1 MTSAASAP
9 GRVELLG
16 LPVDLVDM
24 AGVVSLVEQW
34 CHQGDQRV
42 AVGVNAHVA
51 NLAARDQAFAALVGG
66 ADLAYADGQS
76 VVWATRW
83 LGDGPPERVATTDL
97 IHPLARMCARR
108 GFGIYLF
115 GAAPGVAERAA
126 ERLWAQEPALRVRAC
141 HGYVDERSLPAVLAD
156 IDACGAAVLLVGL
169 GDPLQQFWVA
179 QHRAE
184 LSTPV
189 ILTCGGLFDWISGDN
204 RRPPDWVV
212 PAGLEWLWR
221 LWLEPRR
228 LARRYVLGNPA
239 FLVRV
244 ARQKAQQRLA
254 ARR

>member
-1 MTSAASAP
+1 MTFVAGTP
-9 GRVELLG
+9 ERVELLG

-24 AGVVSLVEQW
+24 AGVVVLVEQW
-34 CHQGDQRV
+34 CRRQGQHV

-51 NLAARDQAFAALVGG
+51 NLAARDPSFAGLVRA

-83 LGDGPPERVATTDL
+83 LGNGPTERVATTDL
-97 IHPLARMCARR
+97 IHPLARMCASR
-108 GFGIYLF
+108 GLGLYFF

-126 ERLWAQEPALRVRAC
+126 QRLRAREPALRVHTS
-141 HGYVDERSLPAVLAD
+141 HGYVDERGLPAVLAD
-156 IDACGAAVLLVGL
+156 INASGAAVLLVGL
-169 GDPLQQFWVA
+169 GDPLQQHWVA
-179 QHRAE
+179 EHRAA

-189 ILTCGGLFDWISGDN
+189 IMTCGGLFDWISGDI

-212 PAGLEWLWR
+212 RAGLEWLWR
-221 LWLEPRR
+221 LLLEPRR

-239 FLVRV
+239 FMARV
-244 ARQKAQQRLA
+244 VRQKARQSVA